1 MFAMIPSVAT
11 AIASLTLPQVR
22 TIAIGNTPLG

>member
-11 AIASLTLPQVR
+11 TVASLTLPQVR
-22 TIAIGNTPLG
+22 TIAVGNTP